1 MAYGINETK
10 IKEYALQ
17 IDECERNFAKR
28 FSAIA
33 EDICNNRGL
42 RIVRLYG
49 PTCSGK
55 TTASRLLTDM
65 FSKLG
70 RRAHTVSID
79 DFFYER
85 EFLLNMSR
93 EKGLDFVDYDSPDT
107 IDTAALHIF
116 AEEIFACKELHC
128 PTYDFMTGK
137 ISGYRTLSV
146 GENDIFIFE
155 GIQACYPNVKD
166 MLSDHGSA
174 SIFIAPLSS
183 VSAGGKEFAPNRL
196 RLMRRLVRDYHFRG
210 ASAEFTFKLW
220 QGVRENERKNIFP
233 YAEESDYK
241 VDSAMAYEVGVLKP
255 FLCEILSSFD
265 PKNEFAAKAEEI
277 LQSVKNVETIPG
289 ELITDN
295 YLYSEFV

>member
-1 MAYGINETK
+1 MVKSAGFLKKLKK
-10 IKEYALQ
+10 IGNVIGKGATWVNKNILKPLNPILDTALDFVPGGS
-17 IDECERNFAKR
+17 I
-28 FSAIA
+28 I
-33 EDICNNRGL
+33 
-42 RIVRLYG
+42 
-49 PTCSGK
+49 K
-55 TTASRLLTDM
+55 TV
-65 FSKLG
+65 KNG
-70 RRAHTVSID
+70 VS
-79 DFFYER
+79 
-85 EFLLNMSR
+85 
-93 EKGLDFVDYDSPDT
+93 KGLDFVDYDSPDT

-174 SIFIAPLSS
+174 SIFIAPLSN
-183 VSAGGKEFAPNRL
+183 VSAGGEEFAPNRL